1 MNSGMDSDMNSKP
14 NSNNNNNSGESNGHH
29 LHAGHSLSERTIRAL
44 ANAHLGA
51 FDVLRVLEVAL
62 EEDLHTGFD
71 VTSVATIAPT
81 SLSVA
86 DVVIRKD
93 GVFAGAPLL
102 AAALEWFIGDGVQ
115 YKLMA
120 ADGDRVK
127 RGDVV
132 ATINAPTI
140 ELLTIERTMLNL
152 ICRASGTAT
161 LTRAWVDAVVGTNAK
176 IRDTRKTTPGM
187 RAIEKYAVRCGGG
200 VNHRIGLYD
209 AVLIKDNHVLA
220 AGGVGAALDLVKA
233 RFADRPEM
241 VIQTEIDRLDQ
252 LDEAIDH
259 GAHQILLDN
268 MSPALMTE
276 AVTRTRAKAPNI
288 LLEASGGLSL
298 ETAASVAATGVDFIA
313 VGALTHSAPILDIAL
328 DFKR

>member
-1 MNSGMDSDMNSKP
+1 MNTEQHSTPK
-14 NSNNNNNSGESNGHH
+14 NGHH
-29 LHAGHSLSERTIRAL
+29 LHAGHALSERTIRAL
-44 ANAHLGA
+44 ATAHLGA

-62 EEDLHTGFD
+62 EEDLHTGYD
-71 VTSVATIAPT
+71 VTSVATI
-81 SLSVA
+81 SSESVSSA

-102 AAALEWFIGDGVQ
+102 AAALEWFIGDKVQ
-115 YKLMA
+115 FKIHV

-127 RGDVV
+127 RGDV
-132 ATINAPTI
+132 AASINAPTV

-161 LTRAWVDAVVGTNAK
+161 LTRAWVDAVAGTNAK

-220 AGGVGAALDLVKA
+220 AGGVGAALDLVRA
-233 RFADRPEM
+233 AYADRPEM
-241 VIQTEIDRLDQ
+241 VLQTEIDRLDQ

-276 AVTRTRAKAPNI
+276 AVNRTRAKTSNV
-288 LLEASGGLSL
+288 LLEASGGLTL
-298 ETAASVAATGVDFIA
+298 ETAAAVAATGVDFIA
-313 VGALTHSAPILDIAL
+313 VGGLTHSAPILDIAL

>member
-1 MNSGMDSDMNSKP
+1 MSTEQHLTPKT
-14 NSNNNNNSGESNGHH
+14 GHH
-29 LHAGHSLSERTIRAL
+29 LHAGHALSERTIRAL
-44 ANAHLGA
+44 GAAHLGA

-62 EEDLHTGFD
+62 EEDLHSGYD
-71 VTSVATIAPT
+71 VTSVATISPT
-81 SLSVA
+81 SVSTA

-102 AAALEWFIGDGVQ
+102 AAALEWFIGDQAQFKV
-115 YKLMA
+115 LV
-120 ADGDRVK
+120 ADGDTVK

-152 ICRASGTAT
+152 ICRASGIAT
-161 LTRAWVDAVVGTNAK
+161 LTRAWVEAVAGTKAK

-187 RAIEKYAVRCGGG
+187 RALEKYAVRCGG

-220 AGGVGAALDLVKA
+220 AGGVGAALDLVREA
-233 RFADRPEM
+233 YADQPAM
-241 VIQTEIDRLDQ
+241 VIQTEIDHLDQ

-268 MSPALMTE
+268 MSPALLAE
-276 AVTRTRAKAPNI
+276 AVTRTRAKAPSV
-288 LLEASGGLSL
+288 LLEASGGLTL
-298 ETAASVAATGVDFIA
+298 DTAAAVAATGVDFIA
-313 VGALTHSAPILDIAL
+313 VGGLTHSAPILDIAL

>member
-1 MNSGMDSDMNSKP
+1 M
-14 NSNNNNNSGESNGHH
+14 SNESTLTASTATAGVPTGVSSPEGHH
-29 LHAGHSLSERTIRAL
+29 LHAGHPLSERTIRAL
-44 ANAHLGA
+44 VSAHLGP

-62 EEDLHTGFD
+62 EEDLHTGYD
-71 VTSVATIAPT
+71 VTSVATISPT
-81 SLSVA
+81 SVSSA
-86 DVVIRKD
+86 EVVIRKD
-93 GVFAGAPLL
+93 GVFAGAPLIH
-102 AAALEWFIGDGVQ
+102 AALEWFIGDESQCKV
-115 YKLMA
+115 LV
-120 ADGDRVK
+120 ADGDRVR

-140 ELLTIERTMLNL
+140 ALLTIERTLLNL

-161 LTRAWVDAVVGTNAK
+161 LTRAWVDAVAGTNAK
-176 IRDTRKTTPGM
+176 VRDTRKTTPGM
-187 RAIEKYAVRCGGG
+187 RALEKYAVRCGGG

-233 RFADRPEM
+233 RYADRPEL

-252 LDEAIDH
+252 LDEAIER

-268 MSPALMTE
+268 MSPALMSE
-276 AVTRTRAKAPNI
+276 AVTRTRATAPGV
-288 LLEASGGLSL
+288 LLEASGGLTL
-298 ETAASVAATGVDFIA
+298 ETAAVVAATGVDFIA